1 MGQPIVIQPRKSQ
14 WEGMLMQMYL
24 TKYAHNLKMKQDAS
38 DRETASL
45 LLSEKRLYE
54 KQKLGEATR
63 QGYLDEGRTPI
74 SNPEAVGAY
83 PGEDG
88 VTQNV
93 STGQIYSA
101 PTPEQVTYGDKF
113 VEKFDKTT
121 GKTALQNMPTE
132 PVGEWKSWMDPSDR
146 TKMPKNVL
154 KGTRPPKGWVPYEA
168 LDSADGSIPE
178 IATKLRK
185 EFIGQSNDF
194 VKIRNAFEKVKVSD
208 KDVSPAG
215 DLSLIFQYMRIL
227 DPNSVVRE
235 SEFATASNTGSVPQR
250 VWSQYNKVLKGERLS
265 EPMRADFVKKAGQL
279 YNAQETLHKQL
290 ASDYDS
296 KATLYG
302 VPRASVIIDYMLR
315 EPQNTEPQTGEPQA
329 GDNVM
334 QPARGYTVPDQQLQ
348 RTGTP
353 KGKYTI
359 RKVQ

>member
-1 MGQPIVIQPRKSQ
+1 MGAPIVVQPRKSP

-38 DRETASL
+38 DRDTASL

-93 STGQIYSA
+93 YTGQIYSA

-154 KGTRPPKGWVPYEA
+154 KGTRPPKGWVPYKA

-178 IATKLRK
+178 IASKLRK
-185 EFIGQSNDF
+185 EFIGQSKDF
-194 VKIRNAFEKVKVSD
+194 IKIRDSFKRVEVSKTD
-208 KDVSPAG
+208 PSPAG
-215 DLSLIFQYMRIL
+215 DLSLIFNYMKIL
-227 DPNSVVRE
+227 DPGSVVRE
-235 SEFATASNTGSVPQR
+235 SEFATAETAGSVPQR
-250 VWSQYNKVLKGERLS
+250 VWSQYNKVIKGERLS
-265 EPMRADFVKKAGQL
+265 PTMRADFVKKAGQL
-279 YNAQETLHKQL
+279 YLSQESLHKQL
-290 ASDYDS
+290 RGDYDS
-296 KATLYG
+296 KARLYG
-302 VPRASVIIDYMLR
+302 VPESSVLIDYLLK
-315 EPQNTEPQTGEPQA
+315 E
-329 GDNVM
+329 
-334 QPARGYTVPDQQLQ
+334 PARGYTVPDQQLQ